1 MKIRKIVGREILD
14 SRGNPTLEVD
24 VTLAGG
30 AFGRAATP
38 SGASTG
44 AHEAWEL
51 RDRTRKRY
59 AGKGVQKAVANV
71 NDVIAPRLRGK
82 DAAHQQ
88 EIDDILIAL
97 DGTPNKKRLGA
108 NAMIATSLAV
118 AKAAAAETGRPLYR
132 FMGGRRSGALPVPLV
147 NVLNGGAHA
156 SNNLDIQEF
165 MIVPA
170 GAPSFREALRMAAE
184 VFDALKALLHARG
197 LSTAVGDEG
206 GVAPDLRSNEEA
218 FDLLLEAV
226 VRAGYRPGRHVWL
239 ALDVAATE
247 LYADGRYTFRK
258 AGGALRDAEDLIAQ
272 YADWVRAYPLVSIE
286 DGLAEDDWEGW
297 RLLTRELGDRV
308 QLVGDDLFVTN
319 RHRLERG
326 IADAAGNAILVK
338 VNQIGT
344 LSETLQTVALA
355 KQHGYAAVI
364 SHRSGETEDATIADL
379 AVALDA
385 GQIKTGSVCRGER
398 TAKYNQLLRIEE
410 QLGGRADYAGR
421 RAFRRGSFRPF
432 DRPKAPHARSTARSG
447 EAHP

>member
-30 AFGRAATP
+30 TFGRAAAP

-59 AGKGVQKAVANV
+59 AGKGLRKAVANV
-71 NDVIAPRLRGK
+71 NEVIAPRLRGK
-82 DAAHQQ
+82 DAARQQ
-88 EIDDILIAL
+88 EIDDLLIAL

-108 NAMIATSLAV
+108 NAMIATSMAV
-118 AKAAAAETGRPLYR
+118 AKAAAAAAGRPLYR
-132 FMGGRRSGALPVPLV
+132 FLGGRRPGALPVPLV

-184 VFDALKALLHARG
+184 VFDALKALLRARG

-247 LYADGRYTFRK
+247 LFADGRYVFRK
-258 AGGALRDAEDLIAQ
+258 AGGPPRDAEDLIAQ
-272 YADWVRAYPLVSIE
+272 YADWVRAYPLLSIE
-286 DGLAEDDWEGW
+286 DGLAEDDWDGW
-297 RLLTRELGDRV
+297 QLLTRELGGRV

-319 RHRLERG
+319 PRRLERG
-326 IADAAGNAILVK
+326 IADAAGNAVLVK

-355 KQHGYAAVI
+355 KRHGYAAVI

-410 QLGGRADYAGR
+410 HLGHRAAYAGR
-421 RAFRRGSFRPF
+421 QAFRRGSFRPF
-432 DRPKAPHARSTARSG
+432 EQHRLCSEISNRDAP
-447 EAHP
+447 